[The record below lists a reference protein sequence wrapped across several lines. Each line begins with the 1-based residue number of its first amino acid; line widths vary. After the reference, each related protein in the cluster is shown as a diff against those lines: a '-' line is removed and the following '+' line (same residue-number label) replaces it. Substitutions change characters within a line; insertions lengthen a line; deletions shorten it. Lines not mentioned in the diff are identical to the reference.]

1 MKQTA
6 FYNYLLNKNLSENTI
21 KAYMASA
28 NQYFE
33 RYTKITKQ
41 NLNQYRAF
49 LISNFKPQTV
59 NLRIQGINNYL
70 EYSHKKNIFYLT
82 YTVICSCNSSTFS
95 GGRPV
100 ISEISDIGYFFL
112 SIFVAVSN
120 AFFCAPICSPSW
132 RASYLIS

>member
-70 EYSHKKNIFYLT
+70 EYSHKKN
-82 YTVICSCNSSTFS
+82 SACNS
-95 GGRPV
+95 
-100 ISEISDIGYFFL
+100 
-112 SIFVAVSN
+112 
-120 AFFCAPICSPSW
+120 
-132 RASYLIS
+132 

>member
-6 FYNYLLNKNLSENTI
+6 FYNYLLNKNISENTI

-28 NQYFE
+28 NKYFE

-49 LISNFKPQTV
+49 LISHFKPQTV

-112 SIFVAVSN
+112 IIFVAVSN
-120 AFFCAPICSPSW
+120 AFFCAPICSPS
-132 RASYLIS
+132 